1 MRNDVEVE
9 VEQMNEQAVFL
20 PVLEALYDAVM
31 VTDSNGV
38 IILANQAALDS
49 FSLTREQL
57 IGKTPSQLIAEG
69 VYLNSSIT
77 KAIETRDTV
86 TEIIHFPNG
95 ARRLSTSVPMFN
107 AEGDLSMVITNSR
120 AEDILNEFSKQLAYE
135 QGLHEK
141 YQEIAAYL
149 TDIRTDKVIYCSNQM
164 KDIMSICN
172 IISGAD
178 STVMLLGESG
188 VGKEVIA
195 HHIHNNSP
203 RRKNAFIPIN
213 CAAISK
219 ELFESELFGYAPH
232 AFTGASSKGKNGLI
246 KLAHNG
252 TLFLDEVAEL
262 PLDMQTKLL
271 RFLST
276 KMFIPV
282 GSNKPEEVDVRIIT
296 ATNQDLLQ
304 MTREKTFRTDLYYRL
319 NVIPIRIP
327 PLRER
332 IEDIK
337 VLSEAFLA
345 TYNQKYK
352 KAILFAEQEMELL
365 KAYPWPGNV
374 RELKNIIERTVVMC
388 QQENVGDFLQASLF
402 GTNGMDVLNYGE
414 GFHIRFDLPLKDAL
428 ESFENYYINAVLEE
442 NHGALNEAAKVLDIH
457 RTTLYRKKN
466 PEPKARLST
475 QDKGP
480 GKNDEQACVGTDD
493 V

>member
-1 MRNDVEVE
+1 M
-9 VEQMNEQAVFL
+9 EQINEQAVFL

-38 IILANQAALDS
+38 IILANQATLDS

-95 ARRLSTSVPMFN
+95 ARRLSTSVPMFDT
-107 AEGDLSMVITNSR
+107 EGALSMVITNSR

-276 KMFIPV
+276 KKFIPV

-327 PLRER
+327 PYGNGLRISR
-332 IEDIK
+332 CYQRPFLPHTTRNIK
-337 VLSEAFLA
+337 KLSFL
-345 TYNQKYK
+345 
-352 KAILFAEQEMELL
+352 LSRR
-365 KAYPWPGNV
+365 W
-374 RELKNIIERTVVMC
+374 
-388 QQENVGDFLQASLF
+388 
-402 GTNGMDVLNYGE
+402 
-414 GFHIRFDLPLKDAL
+414 
-428 ESFENYYINAVLEE
+428 SF
-442 NHGALNEAAKVLDIH
+442 
-457 RTTLYRKKN
+457 
-466 PEPKARLST
+466 
-475 QDKGP
+475 
-480 GKNDEQACVGTDD
+480 
-493 V
+493 

>member
-1 MRNDVEVE
+1 
-9 VEQMNEQAVFL
+9 MNEQAIFL
-20 PVLEALYDAVM
+20 PVLETLYDAVM

-95 ARRLSTSVPMFN
+95 ARRLSTSVPMFDT
-107 AEGDLSMVITNSR
+107 EGDLSMVITNSR

-262 PLDMQTKLL
+262 PLDMQTISFHK
-271 RFLST
+271 
-276 KMFIPV
+276 
-282 GSNKPEEVDVRIIT
+282 
-296 ATNQDLLQ
+296 
-304 MTREKTFRTDLYYRL
+304 
-319 NVIPIRIP
+319 
-327 PLRER
+327 
-332 IEDIK
+332 K
-337 VLSEAFLA
+337 VHPCGQQQARRGGCA
-345 TYNQKYK
+345 HYN
-352 KAILFAEQEMELL
+352 
-365 KAYPWPGNV
+365 
-374 RELKNIIERTVVMC
+374 C
-388 QQENVGDFLQASLF
+388 
-402 GTNGMDVLNYGE
+402 
-414 GFHIRFDLPLKDAL
+414 H
-428 ESFENYYINAVLEE
+428 
-442 NHGALNEAAKVLDIH
+442 
-457 RTTLYRKKN
+457 
-466 PEPKARLST
+466 
-475 QDKGP
+475 
-480 GKNDEQACVGTDD
+480 
-493 V
+493 